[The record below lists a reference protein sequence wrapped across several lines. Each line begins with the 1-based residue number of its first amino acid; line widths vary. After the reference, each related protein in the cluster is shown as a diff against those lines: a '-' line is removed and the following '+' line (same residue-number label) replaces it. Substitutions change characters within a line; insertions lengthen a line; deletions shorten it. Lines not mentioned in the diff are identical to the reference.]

1 MSSEEWMYIS
11 WQKSHDFPFDDTLL
25 HKHMER
31 YTYSI
36 HSGNILNIPCIDIL
50 WTLTTSCFHSQIS
63 WEKFD
68 SRASCN
74 LFLVKWRH
82 PAPLFAGSLK
92 NLLQLKTSGSAS
104 TNRVKHISH
113 SWLSEEDNSS
123 VKHETSWHVDFY
135 GSSET
140 TSPMPDIPA
149 VSFRFVWWKLI
160 QREYNSN
167 DKNYPSIKQY
177 KMLLEANVFDTY
189 QSLIHF
195 YSNVQIYVLDI
206 TECQVKTS
214 RLTFCRLPNIFSSTR
229 CDQRAS
235 YNITHAY
242 KTRQIRDASKR
253 ERNYQRQ
260 AIWQSLTG
268 NTEVLLWKLISKL
281 SICQKSLSPLSTV
294 CIEISQHFTNREPS
308 KWKRSLKSY
317 IMLSPSLTEQNV
329 VHETCQGKLREGNL
343 MQVLLRCILL
353 HFKLTFR
360 HSCSYWQLDLSK
372 FSNWGK
378 RKSKLAEKFLF

>member
-1 MSSEEWMYIS
+1 MCLIRINLWYIS
-11 WQKSHDFPFDDTLL
+11 TVMFKY
-25 HKHMER
+25 M
-31 YTYSI
+31 
-36 HSGNILNIPCIDIL
+36 
-50 WTLTTSCFHSQIS
+50 
-63 WEKFD
+63 
-68 SRASCN
+68 
-74 LFLVKWRH
+74 
-82 PAPLFAGSLK
+82 
-92 NLLQLKTSGSAS
+92 
-104 TNRVKHISH
+104 
-113 SWLSEEDNSS
+113 
-123 VKHETSWHVDFY
+123 
-135 GSSET
+135 
-140 TSPMPDIPA
+140 
-149 VSFRFVWWKLI
+149 
-160 QREYNSN
+160 
-167 DKNYPSIKQY
+167 
-177 KMLLEANVFDTY
+177 
-189 QSLIHF
+189 
-195 YSNVQIYVLDI
+195 YVLDI

-281 SICQKSLSPLSTV
+281 SICQKSLSQLSTV

-360 HSCSYWQLDLSK
+360 HSCAYWQWDLSK